1 MEDHKEMEE
10 EDSLQPVEFLERLD
24 MNLLKLKKVS
34 TKNTLLMDKRFK
46 ISRTLE
52 MKIKMENSFRI
63 LRKNQE
69 EVNHKTDN
77 LKTLLNIWDTM

>member
-1 MEDHKEMEE
+1 MEE